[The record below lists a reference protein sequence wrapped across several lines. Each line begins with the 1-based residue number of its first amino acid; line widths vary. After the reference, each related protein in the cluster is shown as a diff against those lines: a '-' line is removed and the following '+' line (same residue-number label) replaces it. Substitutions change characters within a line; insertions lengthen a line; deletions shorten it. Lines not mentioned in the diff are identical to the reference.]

1 MLGIMTGHP
10 PQPREQEGDH
20 FELANLFA
28 ATNGLAMTIWGSRK
42 GGARHDARVKL
53 CMVPGNRMDVSNT
66 AIMPG
71 WPSPALLRGELPPK
85 DRTAVQAGIG
95 LNTRALV
102 DYWNGE
108 IDTLELMQRLRKV

>member
-1 MLGIMTGHP
+1 MHGTG
-10 PQPREQEGDH
+10 QPDG
-20 FELANLFA
+20 
-28 ATNGLAMTIWGSRK
+28 
-42 GGARHDARVKL
+42 RVEYCHNAGVAKPVL
-53 CMVPGNRMDVSNT
+53 TRSQRR
-66 AIMPG
+66 AK
-71 WPSPALLRGELPPK
+71 AGELPPK